1 MQMIF
6 NGQPINMGVGG
17 FNINAGMEE
26 IQKICADHIACINC
40 PVLTQGGLHHDN
52 EVTICEK
59 VAESI
64 VKEQR
69 NNAKVQN
76 N

>member
-6 NGQPINMGVGG
+6 NGQPINMGTGG

-26 IQKICADHIACINC
+26 IQKICADHFACSNC
-40 PVLTQGGLHHDN
+40 PILAQGGLHHDN

-59 VAESI
+59 VTGGFYRD
-64 VKEQR
+64 V
-69 NNAKVQN
+69 NNGQV
-76 N
+76 